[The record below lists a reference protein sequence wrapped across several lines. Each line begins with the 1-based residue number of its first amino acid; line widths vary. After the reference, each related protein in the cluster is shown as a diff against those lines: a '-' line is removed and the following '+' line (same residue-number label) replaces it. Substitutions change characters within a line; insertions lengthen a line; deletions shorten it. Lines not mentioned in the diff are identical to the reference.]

1 MRPEPFKP
9 ETWAECTRHLPV
21 DPKRGLPVPFITPWN
36 DDGTADWRGLDP
48 AKQQACLKGRL
59 CALCG
64 RPMFAWVVFLGDK
77 VSAQPGG
84 GYVEPP
90 LHERCAEATMAG
102 MCPYMSRR
110 DVPWQATDHPAEVLL
125 GDGSVYAG
133 PRRDVVMAYVKSYRL
148 ELRPA
153 SGAADWAPV
162 YIPAK
167 VARTRRY
174 TWDERGHAAEALDTA

>member
-1 MRPEPFKP
+1 M
-9 ETWAECTRHLPV
+9 H
-21 DPKRGLPVPFITPWN
+21 
-36 DDGTADWRGLDP
+36 
-48 AKQQACLKGRL
+48 
-59 CALCG
+59 
-64 RPMFAWVVFLGDK
+64 AWVVFLGDE
-77 VSAQPGG
+77 VSTQPGS

-90 LHERCAEATMAG
+90 LHERCAEATVQG

-110 DVPWQATDHPAEVLL
+110 DVPWQPTGEKDVLL

-133 PRRDVVMAYVKSYRL
+133 PRRDLVMAYTKGYRV

-153 SGAADWAPV
+153 SGAAGWAPV

-174 TWDERGHAAEALDTA
+174 TWDERGHAVEKVS